1 MADVKQLLMFN
12 KIEYCM
18 YPHTPHQDRR
28 VLFHRVTQRHELIWH
43 KRAAR
48 SLSCQSVCV
57 CWLKG
62 LFQSFLR
69 SGRFWVTL
77 RILNGLQW
85 STGVYSVHVWFSPT
99 KNDEFCGFT
108 PCFSQTRLMPVF
120 RSWIHWRCM
129 IHMHLFYW
137 LNSTNMIEYSIY
149 HSIYWS

>member
-12 KIEYCM
+12 KFEYCM

-77 RILNGLQW
+77 RILNGPQE
-85 STGVYSVHVWFSPT
+85 STVSMYGSPPLKTTNSVGLLHRVSPRSVWCQFS
-99 KNDEFCGFT
+99 GFHESISVAWFT
-108 PCFSQTRLMPVF
+108 C
-120 RSWIHWRCM
+120 I
-129 IHMHLFYW
+129 
-137 LNSTNMIEYSIY
+137 YSIMLIKLY
-149 HSIYWS
+149 KLVALLAAYWE